1 MGPDCGT
8 AIVGGIG
15 LGFANRVRAGGIGL
29 VGASGTGLQ
38 AIASHIHALGGG
50 ISHALGTGGRDLKAE
65 VGAITARQS
74 LDLLARD
81 PATHVIVIVSKPPSP
96 AVAAK
101 LLSAAQA
108 AGKPVV
114 VDFIGRPSPGR
125 SIGNVHFT
133 NTLAEAAEQA
143 VTLFKLQTGDWRQ
156 PAAGTQAAP
165 GSLASDADRTPAT
178 AHLPPTS
185 QLLWPD
191 SGRHSSLTDL
201 PPPYLRGLYS
211 GGTLA
216 FEAVLSLQTVLAPL
230 STNVPLSEDQRL
242 ADPLHS
248 QAHTILDL
256 GDDTFT
262 VGRLHPMMDNELRLR
277 RLRQEA
283 ADPQVGLILLDV
295 VLGEG
300 AHPDPAAELAPA
312 VAATLR
318 ERHNLKVVV
327 LVVGTDADPQGLA
340 SQSAA
345 FTRAGALVCHT
356 TAEAVEQV
364 ARHLTRPP
372 AALLNQV
379 ALDRVAPSPFAA
391 INVGLESF
399 NDSLIGQGATVVH
412 VDWKPPAA
420 GNERLLEIL
429 AKRKKQG

>member
-1 MGPDCGT
+1 
-8 AIVGGIG
+8 
-15 LGFANRVRAGGIGL
+15 
-29 VGASGTGLQ
+29 
-38 AIASHIHALGGG
+38 
-50 ISHALGTGGRDLKAE
+50 
-65 VGAITARQS
+65 
-74 LDLLARD
+74 
-81 PATHVIVIVSKPPSP
+81 
-96 AVAAK
+96 
-101 LLSAAQA
+101 
-108 AGKPVV
+108 
-114 VDFIGRPSPGR
+114 
-125 SIGNVHFT
+125 
-133 NTLAEAAEQA
+133 
-143 VTLFKLQTGDWRQ
+143 
-156 PAAGTQAAP
+156 
-165 GSLASDADRTPAT
+165 
-178 AHLPPTS
+178 
-185 QLLWPD
+185 
-191 SGRHSSLTDL
+191 
-201 PPPYLRGLYS
+201 
-211 GGTLA
+211 
-216 FEAVLSLQTVLAPL
+216 LQTVLAPL
-230 STNVPLSEDQRL
+230 FTNVPLSEDQRL

-379 ALDRVAPSPFAA
+379 ALDRLAPSPFAA

-429 AKRKKQG
+429 AKMKKQG